1 MACRRHAAVRLGLV
15 AGADAFQ
22 GVVSHLDYPMF
33 IATTASEQGER
44 DGCLVGF
51 ATQCSIDPPRF
62 LVCISKR
69 NHTHAVA
76 MEAEE
81 LVVHFL
87 PEGEDEL
94 AELFGGETG
103 DEIDKFERCEWH
115 EGPHGVPIVA
125 GLPNWFVGRIV
136 ERLVA
141 GDHDALILEPVG
153 GERQAEEDEFTF
165 HRAKR
170 IEPGHAP

>member
-1 MACRRHAAVRLGLV
+1 MAATENAVETFTSLMNE
-15 AGADAFQ
+15 
-22 GVVSHLDYPMF
+22 LDYPMF
-33 IATTASEQGER
+33 IITTVADDGER
-44 DGCLVGF
+44 SGCLIGF
-51 ATQCSIDPPRF
+51 ATQISIDPPRF
-62 LVCISKR
+62 LTGLSNK
-69 NHTHAVA
+69 NHTYDVSRR
-76 MEAEE
+76 AEY
-81 LVVHFL
+81 LGVHFV
-87 PEGEDEL
+87 PADGEEI

-103 DEIDKFERCEWH
+103 DEVDKFARCEWQ

-141 GDHDALILEPVG
+141 GDHDAIILEPVG